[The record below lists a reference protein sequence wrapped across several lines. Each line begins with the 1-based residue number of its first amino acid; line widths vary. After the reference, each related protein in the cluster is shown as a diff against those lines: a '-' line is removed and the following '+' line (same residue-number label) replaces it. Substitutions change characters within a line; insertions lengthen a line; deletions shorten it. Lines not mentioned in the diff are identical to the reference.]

1 MTVRRCIDILISVTA
16 LGLLAPLL
24 LLFGLVL
31 LLVDGSPVLFVQ
43 TRSGLG
49 GRPFRLVKFRT
60 MNEARGA
67 CGTLLSDAERTT
79 PIGRLLRG
87 TRIDEL
93 PQFWNVLLGDMSLI
107 GPRPLLP
114 ITIAAA
120 GDAGRERGQVL
131 PGMTGW
137 AQVNGNT
144 LLSDADKI
152 ALDLWYIR
160 NRTAALDL
168 RIIGRTLLVGLLGER
183 RNAAAI
189 GRAHA
194 GASHRRG

>member
-1 MTVRRCIDILISVTA
+1 MTVRRCADMLVAVTA

-24 LLFGLVL
+24 LLTGVAL
-31 LLVDGSPVLFVQ
+31 LLLDGSPVLFVQ

-49 GRPFRLVKFRT
+49 GRPFRLVKFRS

-67 CGTLLSDAERTT
+67 CGALLPDAKRTT
-79 PIGRLLRG
+79 PSGRLLRA

-93 PQFWNVLLGDMSLI
+93 PQLWNVLLGDMSLI

-114 ITIAAA
+114 VTVAAA
-120 GDAGRERGQVL
+120 GEAGRERGRVR

-168 RIIGRTLLVGLLGER
+168 RIIGRTLLVSLLGER
-183 RNAAAI
+183 RDAAAI

>member
-1 MTVRRCIDILISVTA
+1 MTVRRCSDMLVAVTA

-24 LLFGLVL
+24 LLTGVAL
-31 LLVDGSPVLFVQ
+31 LLLDGSPVLFVQ
-43 TRSGLG
+43 TLSGLG
-49 GRPFRLVKFRT
+49 GRPFRLVKFRS

-67 CGTLLSDAERTT
+67 CGALLPDAERTT
-79 PIGRLLRG
+79 SSGRLLRAA
-87 TRIDEL
+87 RIDEL
-93 PQFWNVLLGDMSLI
+93 PQLWNVLLGDMSLI

-114 ITIAAA
+114 VTVAAA
-120 GDAGRERGQVL
+120 GEAGRERGRVR

-168 RIIGRTLLVGLLGER
+168 RIIGRTLLVSLLGER
-183 RNAAAI
+183 RDAAAI